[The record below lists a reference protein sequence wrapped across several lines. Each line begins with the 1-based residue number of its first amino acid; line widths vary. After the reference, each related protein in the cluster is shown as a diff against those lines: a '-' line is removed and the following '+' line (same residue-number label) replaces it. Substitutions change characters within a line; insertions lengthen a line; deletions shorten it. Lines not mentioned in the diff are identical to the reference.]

1 VLGHRLG
8 IAETSPRGPAN
19 IATRFGIE
27 TARRY
32 AERLGKL

>member
-19 IATRFGIE
+19 PATPFGIE
-27 TARRY
+27 TSRRY
-32 AERLGKL
+32 AELLGKL